1 MEPKAIRIL
10 LGCLMDLLNKLLQT
24 STAERFVQLERRENE
39 DVIPGD
45 FQGNVTGYWVKL
57 DTNGGGVV
65 SYNKKNYVTKPIG
78 FTSLPAGTEVE
89 LSYAS
94 GVYYSKF

>member
-1 MEPKAIRIL
+1 
-10 LGCLMDLLNKLLQT
+10 MDLLNNLLQR
-24 STAERFVQLERRENE
+24 STADRLVQLERREK
-39 DVIPGD
+39 DGVIPGD
-45 FQGNVTGYWVKL
+45 FAGNVTGYWVRL
-57 DTNGGGVV
+57 DTIGAGVV